1 MFLKNRIVTTSF
13 NTYFKYPVKKTWR
26 IHFIHFIS
34 VLISNEYSINPKI
47 DRKVVIGK
55 PICIKSLPELF
66 YTDKSSQLL
75 DQTNPY
81 VVLFLKER
89 RSNKERVQTLFLRLD
104 KRYKLTH
111 YCKLIDTWKTNV
123 MERTNSFLLK
133 EIRCYVVWTYC

>member
-1 MFLKNRIVTTSF
+1 M
-13 NTYFKYPVKKTWR
+13 
-26 IHFIHFIS
+26 
-34 VLISNEYSINPKI
+34 
-47 DRKVVIGK
+47 IGK

-111 YCKLIDTWKTNV
+111 YCELIDTWKTNV